1 MEENWEKKEFKDSW
15 YGSYYYQVTS
25 SDPWNYGLVDFDRN
39 RMNEVAQVSIN
50 SQKQQLDFPWNQE
63 NAPVEIKMKLVL
75 SLLGQYIMK
84 WQGPSL
90 SLSVAVPKEESKK
103 SR

>member
-1 MEENWEKKEFKDSW
+1 MIRLNCICPWRSLLALGMKTQYLLKRGPLVYALKMEENWEKKEFKDSW

-50 SQKQQLDFPWNQE
+50 SLKT
-63 NAPVEIKMKLVL
+63 AIGL
-75 SLLGQYIMK
+75 SL
-84 WQGPSL
+84 
-90 SLSVAVPKEESKK
+90 ESGKCTG
-103 SR
+103 

>member
-1 MEENWEKKEFKDSW
+1 MIRLNCICPWRSLLALGMKTQYLLKEVRWYMPKMEENWEKKEFKDSW

-50 SQKQQLDFPWNQE
+50 SQKQQLDFP
-63 NAPVEIKMKLVL
+63 L
-75 SLLGQYIMK
+75 
-84 WQGPSL
+84 
-90 SLSVAVPKEESKK
+90 ESGKCTG
-103 SR
+103 